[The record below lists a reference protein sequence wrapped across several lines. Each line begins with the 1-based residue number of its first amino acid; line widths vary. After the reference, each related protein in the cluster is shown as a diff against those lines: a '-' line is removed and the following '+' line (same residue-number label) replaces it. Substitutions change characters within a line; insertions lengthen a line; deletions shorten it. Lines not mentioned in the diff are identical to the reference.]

1 MTHSSE
7 IKALLFDVC
16 GTAVDWR
23 GGGRARADKTPSSIA
38 THDDDHA
45 SPCSSFPITTLAG
58 DANM

>member
-7 IKALLFDVC
+7 IKALLFDVF
-16 GTAVDWR
+16 GTVVDWR
-23 GGGRARADKTPSSIA
+23 GGVASADATPSSIS
-38 THDDDHA
+38 THEDDHA